1 MHRPKPKPRN
11 PLLLARRISV
21 MAGALMGCVFFGMGL
36 ALLLSRDFIP
46 EAQPPYRAYAAWVL
60 LIWGGFRLFLTYLR
74 FRALQQQTPDDEI

>member
-1 MHRPKPKPRN
+1 MHTHKPKPRN

-46 EAQPPYRAYAAWVL
+46 EARPPYRAYAAWVL
-60 LIWGGFRLFLTYLR
+60 LIWGGFRLILTYLR
-74 FRALQQQTPDDEI
+74 FRALQQATQDDEN